1 MQIRII
7 ATTEAGPTELDP
19 TPFVLMKWEE
29 KFGKSALDPLS
40 NGFGFRD
47 LIYLAWETQRLTGTV
62 PPLEQYAK
70 TLTDIRAEPKKAPA
84 TGKEPSDD

>member
-7 ATTEAGPTELDP
+7 VTTDDGTTELEP

-29 KFGKSALDPLS
+29 KFEKSALDPLG

-47 LIYLAWETQRLTGTV
+47 LIYLAWETARLSGTV

-70 TLTDIRAEPKKAPA
+70 GLVDIKAEPKKADP
-84 TGKEPSDD
+84 TGKEPSVG